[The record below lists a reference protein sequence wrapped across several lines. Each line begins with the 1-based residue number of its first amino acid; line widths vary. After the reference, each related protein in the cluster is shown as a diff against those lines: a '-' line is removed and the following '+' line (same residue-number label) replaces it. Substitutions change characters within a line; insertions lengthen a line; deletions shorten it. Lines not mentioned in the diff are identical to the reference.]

1 MRTAAF
7 LLMYVLLQSVAPAH
21 APKITEEM
29 IAHYLAEHYDC
40 ADADAI
46 RLDDVEYF
54 NFTGHDYDDVIVVA
68 STCQSGTGGPDVH
81 SVFSWV
87 DEGKLG
93 ELDFEEV
100 NPKRYQVLF
109 GNRNSVLSP
118 DKDDRELI
126 ETFYD
131 TSGRDR
137 PLVLMFQ
144 WDGKQDKFLLNAV
157 QSAPMYKT
165 SYDCTKAQKEVDRAI
180 CYVEPLA
187 KLDVDL
193 NASYS
198 SLSTRLPVAARK
210 ALVQEQ
216 REWLALRDRDCVV
229 YKGWV
234 DCLTN
239 MYTARIAELKQAA
252 QHPGTPAPVH

>member
-1 MRTAAF
+1 VRTAAF
-7 LLMYVLLQSVAPAH
+7 ILTCLLFQALQRAH
-21 APKITEEM
+21 APKITQEM
-29 IAHYLAEHYDC
+29 IAQYLAARYRCNVNDIRFDDIEH
-40 ADADAI
+40 
-46 RLDDVEYF
+46 F
-54 NFTGHDYDDVIVVA
+54 NFTGHEYDDVIVVA

-93 ELDFEEV
+93 ELELEEV
-100 NPKRYQVLF
+100 NPERYEVLF
-109 GNRNSVLSP
+109 GNRNFVLTP
-118 DKDDRELI
+118 NKDDRELI

-144 WDGKQDKFLLNAV
+144 WYGKEDKFLLNAV

-165 SYDCTKAQKEVDRAI
+165 SYDCTKAHKEVDRAI

-193 NASYS
+193 SSAYS
-198 SLSTRLPVAARK
+198 SVSTKLPPAARK
-210 ALVQEQ
+210 ELVQKQ
-216 REWLALRDRDCVV
+216 REWLAKRDHVCVI

-234 DCLTN
+234 ECLTN
-239 MYTARIAELKQAA
+239 RYTARIAELKQTTE
-252 QHPGTPAPVH
+252 HPGTVAPAR